1 MSAIDSHSLARSD
14 SGPAGGFE
22 LTPRLALAAGAG
34 VLALFVGVYWDWFFK
49 QLRFAVEY
57 PSDWG
62 HTLLIPAIAG
72 WFVWRDRERLLAA
85 PLKPAWVSG
94 LLLLVLGLLSYA
106 LCTLGPFTALQHHN
120 IRGLAVGVTFFGLVL
135 LVAGWRWMRWLWFP
149 IAYMVAFGQTVSE
162 RFMSLVTY
170 RLQDISAK
178 GAYLLLGVFGMD
190 VDLAGN
196 VLTVHD
202 GGTPHLLNVAEACS
216 GMRMLVAFL
225 ALGVAMA
232 HVSLP
237 THWQRVTL
245 VAMGVPVAVFVNVL
259 RVTSLGLLTMV
270 NGEFAAGEFH
280 HFVGLVWLVPAFLLY
295 LFVLWVLGKL
305 VVTGDEEAP
314 HAS

>member
-1 MSAIDSHSLARSD
+1 MSAIDSHSLRQRD
-14 SGPAGGFE
+14 DGPVD
-22 LTPRLALAAGAG
+22 RLDLSMRAAIVAGAG
-34 VLALFVGVYWDWFFK
+34 LLVLFVGVYWDWFFK

-62 HTLLIPAIAG
+62 HTALIPAIAG
-72 WFVWRDRERLLAA
+72 WFVWLKRDRLLAE
-85 PLKPAWVSG
+85 PMRPSWTG
-94 LLLLVLGLLSYA
+94 IIFLVLGLAGYA
-106 LCTLGPFTALQHHN
+106 LCTLGPASLQHHN
-120 IRGLAVGVTFFGLVL
+120 VRGLSVGVTFFGLVL

-162 RFMSLVTY
+162 RFMSIVTY

-178 GAYLLLGVFGMD
+178 GAWLLLGVLGMD
-190 VDLAGN
+190 VDLSGN

-202 GGTPHLLNVAEACS
+202 GGAPHMLNVAEACS

-232 HVSLP
+232 YVSLP
-237 THWQRVTL
+237 TMWQRLTL

-259 RVTSLGLLTMV
+259 RVASLGLLSMV

-295 LFVLWVLGKL
+295 LLVLWVLGRL
-305 VVTGDEEAP
+305 VVPNAAGADDAR
-314 HAS
+314 